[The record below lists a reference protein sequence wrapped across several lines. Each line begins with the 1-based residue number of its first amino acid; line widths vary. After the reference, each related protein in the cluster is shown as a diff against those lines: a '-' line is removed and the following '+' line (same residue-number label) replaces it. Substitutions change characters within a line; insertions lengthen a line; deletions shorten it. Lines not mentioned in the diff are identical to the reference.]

1 MDNEIMQ
8 IGPSQLI
15 GLTFDYLIHR
25 ELLSL
30 LEQIGNASLHKLF
43 SQYGCIHFK
52 RNITMSHTISFFS
65 HKNIQICVIQE
76 QENALNC
83 SL

>member
-1 MDNEIMQ
+1 MDNEVMQ
-8 IGPSQLI
+8 IGPLQLI

-30 LEQIGNASLHKLF
+30 LRQMGNTSLHKLF
-43 SQYGCIHFK
+43 SQYGCNNFK

-65 HKNIQICVIQE
+65 HKNIQTRNRIMH
-76 QENALNC
+76 
-83 SL
+83 